1 MELSWDRK
9 EAAFNRAAKGWSD
22 LEEGGNSMMSQC
34 TFSGDFIEEAS
45 NRLRLLATPMR
56 LRILRLLGS
65 GEKTVGQVAEAL
77 NAKQPNISKHLKIL
91 ADAAVLGRKSE
102 GTSVHYSLLDP
113 GILILI
119 DAVINSSARKLRAK
133 AGRLG
138 FRVAAF

>member
-1 MELSWDRK
+1 M
-9 EAAFNRAAKGWSD
+9 
-22 LEEGGNSMMSQC
+22 
-34 TFSGDFIEEAS
+34 
-45 NRLRLLATPMR
+45 RLLATPMR

-119 DAVINSSARKLRAK
+119 DAVIDSSARKLRAK